1 MEIWKISPRLSCELL
16 GKISIWDNT
25 EGGVW
30 CWNYFCPSAWHKTS
44 TLSITHLRQ
53 TSNSYKDLSTEFYQA
68 PVILSLQKFHIFL
81 RNSEKREIMSVLPL
95 QQLSVQL
102 FPRSV
107 KQKKKTK
114 HHRLKKS
121 NSSNTVPPKGRELLF
136 YNRFFLPQW
145 TILAGWDLTRDGLLL
160 QDCLYKAEI
169 TPAGFICKRTSWEE
183 TATQL
188 LE

>member
-81 RNSEKREIMSVLPL
+81 RNSEKREIMSVLRL

-107 KQKKKTK
+107 KQKKQNTTD
-114 HHRLKKS
+114 LKNQIAATQFHLREGNCFS
-121 NSSNTVPPKGRELLF
+121 ITV
-136 YNRFFLPQW
+136 FFSHSGQYW
-145 TILAGWDLTRDGLLL
+145 R
-160 QDCLYKAEI
+160 AEI
-169 TPAGFICKRTSWEE
+169 
-183 TATQL
+183 
-188 LE
+188 